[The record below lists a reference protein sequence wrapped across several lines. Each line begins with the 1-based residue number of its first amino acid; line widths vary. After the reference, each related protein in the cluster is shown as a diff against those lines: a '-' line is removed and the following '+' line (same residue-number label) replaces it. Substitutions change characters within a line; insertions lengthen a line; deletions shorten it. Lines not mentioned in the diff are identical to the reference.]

1 MLQGL
6 EITGDR
12 FELISQLLASKTVRD
27 VLPKTNG
34 LLPRD
39 LFSIFAAGLA
49 GVFRLLVL
57 SLSAVQV
64 AGEMESPPQS
74 KNGFHRPGNARKY
87 NRVSRAKESRTK
99 RRFPFS
105 FIRDLWTIFQ
115 DFRSFLSS
123 LRSVLYP
130 CIVQH
135 VSLLQTRK
143 RILLGDYFF
152 PR

>member
-57 SLSAVQV
+57 FLSAVQV
-64 AGEMESPPQS
+64 AGEMESPPRS

-105 FIRDLWTIFQ
+105 FIRDL
-115 DFRSFLSS
+115 
-123 LRSVLYP
+123 
-130 CIVQH
+130 
-135 VSLLQTRK
+135 
-143 RILLGDYFF
+143 
-152 PR
+152 